1 MFQFFRATPDI
12 ALVKLE
18 RQVKFSSYVRPICLN
33 FKRNEKPVCPDQSRD
48 RETQRSLGR
57 LLKRYVLGGC
67 ATVAGWG
74 YRYNQLTM
82 DDEKYA
88 NCRTNFDDFNPD
100 KLE

>member
-18 RQVKFSSYVRPICLN
+18 RQVEFSSYVRPICLN
-33 FKRNEKPVCPDQSRD
+33 FKSNEKPVCPDQSRD
-48 RETQRSLGR
+48 RETLHSYLSRS
-57 LLKRYVLGGC
+57 KKYVLGGC

-82 DDEKYA
+82 DDEKYT
-88 NCRTNFDDFNPD
+88 NCRTNLNDFSPD
-100 KLE
+100 KLQ